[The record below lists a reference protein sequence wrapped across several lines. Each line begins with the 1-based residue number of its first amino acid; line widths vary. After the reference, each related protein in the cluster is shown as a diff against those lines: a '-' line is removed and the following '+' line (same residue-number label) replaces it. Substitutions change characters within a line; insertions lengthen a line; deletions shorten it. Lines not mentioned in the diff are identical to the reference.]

1 MKKRMLSCNDIDKN
15 SKRRM
20 KFNFYFLVFIM
31 LLLSMIYYF
40 VNQDEV
46 LSYILIVSF
55 ISFPAYVI
63 GVSPLMAKK

>member
-1 MKKRMLSCNDIDKN
+1 MKKIILSCNGVDKN
-15 SKRRM
+15 FKRRM
-20 KFNFYFLVFIM
+20 KFNFYFLVFIA

-40 VNQDEV
+40 VEQNEV

-63 GVSPLMAKK
+63 GVSPLIAKK

>member
-1 MKKRMLSCNDIDKN
+1 MKKRILSCNEVDKN
-15 SKRRM
+15 FKRRM
-20 KFNFYFLVFIM
+20 KFNLYFLVFIV

-40 VNQDEV
+40 VDQNEV
-46 LSYILIVSF
+46 LSYVLIVSF

>member
-1 MKKRMLSCNDIDKN
+1 KN

-20 KFNFYFLVFIM
+20 KFNFYFLVFII

-46 LSYILIVSF
+46 LSYVLIVSF